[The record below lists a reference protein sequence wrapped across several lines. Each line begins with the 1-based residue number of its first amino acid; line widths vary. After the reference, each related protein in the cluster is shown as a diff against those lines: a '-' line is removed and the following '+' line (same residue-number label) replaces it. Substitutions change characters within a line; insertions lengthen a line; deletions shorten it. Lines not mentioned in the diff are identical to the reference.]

1 MIKYS
6 TLLKVLEA
14 LRKEAPKGYRIYH
27 PNKDDLDKVNLAN
40 SRAYIHLLLK
50 AKFNLLD
57 FEKREKFVTDDSQD
71 GGIDAYYIDHENK
84 KIYFIQSKFRTNNDN
99 YMNKSIELEE
109 INKMDIDRI
118 SKGEKIDKNGIKYND
133 KIQGLIQNL
142 SEIKQISRYD
152 FNVIILAN
160 VSSVLADAMGKL
172 LNFPFE
178 VYNYERAYEELV
190 FPIVRGTV
198 HQATNIS
205 VNLNL
210 GSKNNYTMDYWV
222 EDEEFTTSVQLFFV
236 PILEIAKL
244 MSSFKNSILK
254 FNPRSYL
261 GASDNEVNSSIK
273 DSVINRS
280 GNVFALFNNGIT
292 LLSDKTS
299 YTSRTGREG
308 IGELSLLNPQIINGG
323 QTAYTLS
330 TVLEDDDIDN
340 KVFDNKEVLLKV
352 ITFDQ
357 GMKDEVSKQRLI
369 DELSLTTNN
378 QSKVTV
384 ADRKSNSNV
393 QIDFQKYI
401 YNNYGYFYH
410 RKTGEFTEGI
420 EKGYISKD
428 QIISRNTIIR
438 IIYAMNG
445 RVNAARRNSEDALYN
460 MNDYE
465 KFFNIDIGSEGYD
478 RIYFLYI
485 AFKYLEKKENSRSNY
500 GEGLRYGKYAI
511 INVISK
517 FLTDEY
523 FDGTEDSLNSIADEI
538 LDQWKDFEHMQ
549 SNKKSNIDYFYE
561 KEEILK
567 QENKNGKE
575 KMENLVITTR
585 VEDFD
590 NYYKGSTINNDLN
603 DYEFKINK
611 IEETPSWLIFWY

>member
-1 MIKYS
+1 MNKYELLIN
-6 TLLKVLEA
+6 TLNA
-14 LRKEAPKGYRIYH
+14 LRKEAPKSYKSYYPDI
-27 PNKDDLDKVNLAN
+27 NDINKVNAAN

-50 AKFNLLD
+50 AKFNLLT
-57 FEKREKFVTDDSQD
+57 FEEREKFITDGPQD
-71 GGIDAYYIDHENK
+71 GGIDAYYIDYEK
-84 KIYFIQSKFRTNNDN
+84 KEIYFIQSKFRTNDENFKTKFISLD
-99 YMNKSIELEE
+99 E
-109 INKMDIDRI
+109 INNMDIDRI
-118 SKGEKIDKNGIKYND
+118 SKGEKADKNGKDYNGKIK
-133 KIQGLIQNL
+133 GLIREL
-142 SEIKQISRYD
+142 SEIEQISRYN
-152 FNVIILAN
+152 FYVIILAN
-160 VSSVLADAMGKL
+160 VDKGLAAAMEKL
-172 LNFPFE
+172 LELPFE

-198 HQATNIS
+198 HHATDIS

-210 GSKNNYTMDYWV
+210 GSKNNYTMDYLV

-428 QIISRNTIIR
+428 QIISRKIIIR

-445 RVNAARRNSEDALYN
+445 RVNAARRNGEDALYN

-465 KFFNIDIGSEGYD
+465 KFFNIDIGHEGYD

-485 AFKYLEKKENSRSNY
+485 AFKYLEKKEKKENSRSDY

-523 FDGTEDSLNSIADEI
+523 FDRTEDSLKLIADEI
-538 LDQWKDFEHMQ
+538 LDQWKEFERMQ
-549 SNKKSNIDYFYE
+549 SNKKSNSDYFYE
-561 KEEILK
+561 KDEILK
-567 QENKNGKE
+567 QESKNGKE
-575 KMENLVITTR
+575 KMENQVITRR

-603 DYEFKINK
+603 DYEFKITK
-611 IEETPSWLIFWY
+611 IEEAQS

>member
-1 MIKYS
+1 M
-6 TLLKVLEA
+6 
-14 LRKEAPKGYRIYH
+14 
-27 PNKDDLDKVNLAN
+27 
-40 SRAYIHLLLK
+40 LLK

-99 YMNKSIELEE
+99 FMNKSIELEE

-118 SKGEKIDKNGIKYND
+118 SRGERIDKNGIKYND
-133 KIQGLIQNL
+133 KIQRLMQNL
-142 SEIKQISRYD
+142 SEIEQISRYD

-160 VSSVLADAMGKL
+160 VSSELADAMGKL

-330 TVLEDDDIDN
+330 TILEDDDIDN

-445 RVNAARRNSEDALYN
+445 RVNAARRNGEDALYN

-465 KFFNIDIGSEGYD
+465 KFFNIDIGPEGYD

-485 AFKYLEKKENSRSNY
+485 AFKYLEKKEKKENSRSDY

-511 INVISK
+511 INVVSK

-523 FDGTEDSLNSIADEI
+523 FDRTEDSLNLIVDEI
-538 LDQWKDFEHMQ
+538 LDQWKEFERMQ

-567 QENKNGKE
+567 QENKNSKE
-575 KMENLVITTR
+575 KTENLVITTR

-603 DYEFKINK
+603 DYEFKITK
-611 IEETPSWLIFWY
+611 IEETQS

>member
-1 MIKYS
+1 MNKYELLIN
-6 TLLKVLEA
+6 TLNA
-14 LRKEAPKGYRIYH
+14 LRKEAPKSYKSYYPDI
-27 PNKDDLDKVNLAN
+27 NDINKVNAAN

-50 AKFNLLD
+50 AKFNLLT
-57 FEKREKFVTDDSQD
+57 FEEREKFITDGPQD
-71 GGIDAYYIDHENK
+71 GGIDAYYIDYEK
-84 KIYFIQSKFRTNNDN
+84 KEIYFIQSKFRTNDENFKTKFISLD
-99 YMNKSIELEE
+99 E

-118 SKGEKIDKNGIKYND
+118 SKGEKADKNGKDYNGKIK
-133 KIQGLIQNL
+133 GLIREL
-142 SEIKQISRYD
+142 SEIEQISRYN
-152 FNVIILAN
+152 FYVIILAN
-160 VSSVLADAMGKL
+160 VDKGLAAVMEKL
-172 LNFPFE
+172 LELPFE

-198 HQATNIS
+198 HHATDIS

-210 GSKNNYTMDYWV
+210 GSKNNYTMDYLV

-330 TVLEDDDIDN
+330 TVLEDDYIDN

-428 QIISRNTIIR
+428 QIISRNIIIR
-438 IIYAMNG
+438 IIYSMNG
-445 RVNAARRNSEDALYN
+445 RVNAARRNGEDALYN

-465 KFFNIDIGSEGYD
+465 KFFNIDIGHEGYD

-485 AFKYLEKKENSRSNY
+485 AFKYLEKKEKKENSRSDY

-511 INVISK
+511 INIISK

-523 FDGTEDSLNSIADEI
+523 FDRTEDSLKLIADEI
-538 LDQWKDFEHMQ
+538 LDQWKEFERMQ
-549 SNKKSNIDYFYE
+549 SNKKSNSDYFYE
-561 KEEILK
+561 KDEILK
-567 QENKNGKE
+567 QESKNGKE
-575 KMENLVITTR
+575 KMENQVITRR

-603 DYEFKINK
+603 DYEFKITK
-611 IEETPSWLIFWY
+611 IEETQS

>member
-1 MIKYS
+1 MIKYL

-14 LRKEAPKGYRIYH
+14 LRKEAPEDYRIYH
-27 PNKDDLDKVNLAN
+27 LNKDDLDKVNRAN

-99 YMNKSIELEE
+99 FMNKSIELEE

-118 SKGEKIDKNGIKYND
+118 SRGETIDKNGIKYND
-133 KIQGLIQNL
+133 KIQRLIQNL
-142 SEIKQISRYD
+142 SEIEQISRYD

-261 GASDNEVNSSIK
+261 GASVNEVNSSIK

-357 GMKDEVSKQRLI
+357 GMNDEVSKQRLI

-445 RVNAARRNSEDALYN
+445 RVNAARRNGEDALYN

-465 KFFNIDIGSEGYD
+465 KFFNIDIGPEGYD

-485 AFKYLEKKENSRSNY
+485 AFKYLEKKEKKENSRSDY

-523 FDGTEDSLNSIADEI
+523 FDRTEDSLNLIVDEI
-538 LDQWKDFEHMQ
+538 LDQWKEFERIQ

-575 KMENLVITTR
+575 KMENLVIATR

-603 DYEFKINK
+603 DYEFKITK
-611 IEETPSWLIFWY
+611 IEETQS

>member
-1 MIKYS
+1 M
-6 TLLKVLEA
+6 
-14 LRKEAPKGYRIYH
+14 
-27 PNKDDLDKVNLAN
+27 
-40 SRAYIHLLLK
+40 
-50 AKFNLLD
+50 
-57 FEKREKFVTDDSQD
+57 
-71 GGIDAYYIDHENK
+71 
-84 KIYFIQSKFRTNNDN
+84 
-99 YMNKSIELEE
+99 
-109 INKMDIDRI
+109 
-118 SKGEKIDKNGIKYND
+118 
-133 KIQGLIQNL
+133 
-142 SEIKQISRYD
+142 
-152 FNVIILAN
+152 
-160 VSSVLADAMGKL
+160 
-172 LNFPFE
+172 
-178 VYNYERAYEELV
+178 
-190 FPIVRGTV
+190 
-198 HQATNIS
+198 
-205 VNLNL
+205 
-210 GSKNNYTMDYWV
+210 
-222 EDEEFTTSVQLFFV
+222 
-236 PILEIAKL
+236 
-244 MSSFKNSILK
+244 
-254 FNPRSYL
+254 
-261 GASDNEVNSSIK
+261 
-273 DSVINRS
+273 
-280 GNVFALFNNGIT
+280 FNNGIT

-445 RVNAARRNSEDALYN
+445 RVNAARRNGEYALYN

-485 AFKYLEKKENSRSNY
+485 AFKYLEKKEKEENSRSDY

-523 FDGTEDSLNSIADEI
+523 FDRTENSLNSITDEI
-538 LDQWKDFEHMQ
+538 LDQWKEFERMQ

-567 QENKNGKE
+567 QGNKNGEE
-575 KMENLVITTR
+575 KMENLGINTR

-603 DYEFKINK
+603 NYEFKITK
-611 IEETPSWLIFWY
+611 IEETQS

>member
-1 MIKYS
+1 MIKYL

-14 LRKEAPKGYRIYH
+14 LRKEAPEDYRIYH
-27 PNKDDLDKVNLAN
+27 PKKDDLDKVNRAN

-99 YMNKSIELEE
+99 FMNKSIELEE

-118 SKGEKIDKNGIKYND
+118 SRGERIDKNGIKYND
-133 KIQGLIQNL
+133 KIQRLIQNL
-142 SEIKQISRYD
+142 SEIEQISRYD

-198 HQATNIS
+198 HQATDIS

-273 DSVINRS
+273 DSVISRS

-330 TVLEDDDIDN
+330 TILEDDNIDN

-445 RVNAARRNSEDALYN
+445 RVNAARRNSEDTLYN

-465 KFFNIDIGSEGYD
+465 KFFNIDIGPEGYD

-485 AFKYLEKKENSRSNY
+485 AFKYLEKKEKKENNRSDY

-523 FDGTEDSLNSIADEI
+523 FDRTEDSLNLIVDEI
-538 LDQWKDFEHMQ
+538 LDQWKEFERMQ
-549 SNKKSNIDYFYE
+549 SNKKSNIDYFYG
-561 KEEILK
+561 KKEILK
-567 QENKNGKE
+567 QENKDGKE
-575 KMENLVITTR
+575 EMENLVITTR

-603 DYEFKINK
+603 DYEFKITK
-611 IEETPSWLIFWY
+611 IEETQS

>member
-1 MIKYS
+1 MIKYL
-6 TLLKVLEA
+6 TLLKVLES
-14 LRKEAPKGYRIYH
+14 LRKEAPECYRIYH
-27 PNKDDLDKVNLAN
+27 PNKDDLDKVNHAN

-57 FEKREKFVTDDSQD
+57 FEKREKFVTDDPQD

-99 YMNKSIELEE
+99 FMNKSIELEE

-118 SKGEKIDKNGIKYND
+118 SRGERIDKNGTKYND
-133 KIQGLIQNL
+133 KIQRLIQNL
-142 SEIKQISRYD
+142 SEIEQISRYD

-210 GSKNNYTMDYWV
+210 GSKNNYTMDYWI

-273 DSVINRS
+273 DSIINRS

-357 GMKDEVSKQRLI
+357 GIKDEVSKQRLI

-445 RVNAARRNSEDALYN
+445 RVNAARRNGEDALYN

-465 KFFNIDIGSEGYD
+465 KFFNIDIGPEGYD
-478 RIYFLYI
+478 RIFFLYI
-485 AFKYLEKKENSRSNY
+485 AFKYLEKKEKKENSRSDY

-523 FDGTEDSLNSIADEI
+523 FDRTEDSLNLIVDEI
-538 LDQWKDFEHMQ
+538 LDQWKEFERIQ

-567 QENKNGKE
+567 QENKNSKE

-603 DYEFKINK
+603 DYEFKITK
-611 IEETPSWLIFWY
+611 IEERQS

>member
-1 MIKYS
+1 MIKYL

-14 LRKEAPKGYRIYH
+14 LRKEAPEDYIIYH
-27 PNKDDLDKVNLAN
+27 PNKDDLDKVNRAN

-99 YMNKSIELEE
+99 FMNKSIELKE

-118 SKGEKIDKNGIKYND
+118 SRGERIDKNGIKYND
-133 KIQGLIQNL
+133 KIQRLIQNL
-142 SEIKQISRYD
+142 SEIEQISRYD

-357 GMKDEVSKQRLI
+357 GMKDEASKQRLI

-445 RVNAARRNSEDALYN
+445 RVNAARRNGEDALYN

-465 KFFNIDIGSEGYD
+465 KFFNIDIGPEGYD

-485 AFKYLEKKENSRSNY
+485 AFKYLEKKEKKENSRSDY

-523 FDGTEDSLNSIADEI
+523 FDRTEDSLNLIVDEI
-538 LDQWKDFEHMQ
+538 LDQWKEFERIQ

-585 VEDFD
+585 V
-590 NYYKGSTINNDLN
+590 
-603 DYEFKINK
+603 
-611 IEETPSWLIFWY
+611 

>member
-1 MIKYS
+1 MIKYL

-14 LRKEAPKGYRIYH
+14 LRKEAPEDYRIYH
-27 PNKDDLDKVNLAN
+27 PKKDDLDKVNRAN

-99 YMNKSIELEE
+99 FMNKSIELEE

-118 SKGEKIDKNGIKYND
+118 SRGERIDKNGIKYND
-133 KIQGLIQNL
+133 KIQRLIQNL
-142 SEIKQISRYD
+142 SEIEQISRYD

-198 HQATNIS
+198 HQATDIS

-273 DSVINRS
+273 DSVISRS

-308 IGELSLLNPQIINGG
+308 MGELSLLNPQIINGG

-330 TVLEDDDIDN
+330 TILEDDNIDN

-445 RVNAARRNSEDALYN
+445 RVNAARRNSEDTLYN

-465 KFFNIDIGSEGYD
+465 KFFNIDIGPEGYD

-485 AFKYLEKKENSRSNY
+485 AFKYLEKKEKKENNRSDY

-523 FDGTEDSLNSIADEI
+523 FDRTEDSLNLIVDEI
-538 LDQWKDFEHMQ
+538 LDQWKEFERMQ
-549 SNKKSNIDYFYE
+549 SNKKSNIDYFYG
-561 KEEILK
+561 KKEILK
-567 QENKNGKE
+567 QENKDGKE
-575 KMENLVITTR
+575 EMENLVITTR

-603 DYEFKINK
+603 DYEFKITK
-611 IEETPSWLIFWY
+611 IEET

>member
-1 MIKYS
+1 MIKYL

-14 LRKEAPKGYRIYH
+14 LRKEAPEDYIIYH
-27 PNKDDLDKVNLAN
+27 PNKDDLDKVNRAN

-99 YMNKSIELEE
+99 FMNKSIELKE

-118 SKGEKIDKNGIKYND
+118 SRGERIDKNGIKYND
-133 KIQGLIQNL
+133 KIQRLIQNL
-142 SEIKQISRYD
+142 SEIEQISRYD

-357 GMKDEVSKQRLI
+357 GMKDEASKQRLI

-445 RVNAARRNSEDALYN
+445 RVNAARRNGEDALYN

-465 KFFNIDIGSEGYD
+465 KFFNIDIGPEGYD

-485 AFKYLEKKENSRSNY
+485 AFKYLEKKEKKENSRSDY

-523 FDGTEDSLNSIADEI
+523 FDRTEDSLNLIVDEI
-538 LDQWKDFEHMQ
+538 LDQWKEFERIQ

-603 DYEFKINK
+603 DYEFKITK
-611 IEETPSWLIFWY
+611 IEETQS

>member
-1 MIKYS
+1 MIKYL

-14 LRKEAPKGYRIYH
+14 LRKEAPEDYRIYH
-27 PNKDDLDKVNLAN
+27 PKKDDLDKVNRAN

-99 YMNKSIELEE
+99 FMNKSIELEE

-118 SKGEKIDKNGIKYND
+118 SRGERIDKNGIKYND
-133 KIQGLIQNL
+133 KIQRLIQNL
-142 SEIKQISRYD
+142 SEIEQISRYD

-465 KFFNIDIGSEGYD
+465 KFFNIDIGPEGYD

-485 AFKYLEKKENSRSNY
+485 AFKYLEKKEKKENSRSDY

-511 INVISK
+511 INIISK

-523 FDGTEDSLNSIADEI
+523 FDRTEDSLNLIVDEI
-538 LDQWKDFEHMQ
+538 LDQWKEFERMQ

-603 DYEFKINK
+603 DYEFKITK
-611 IEETPSWLIFWY
+611 IEETQS

>member
-1 MIKYS
+1 MIKYL

-14 LRKEAPKGYRIYH
+14 LRKEAPEDYRIYH
-27 PNKDDLDKVNLAN
+27 PKKDDLDKVNRAN

-99 YMNKSIELEE
+99 FMNKSIELEE

-118 SKGEKIDKNGIKYND
+118 SRGERIDENGIKYNN
-133 KIQGLIQNL
+133 KIQRLIQNL
-142 SEIKQISRYD
+142 SEIEQISRYD

-357 GMKDEVSKQRLI
+357 GMKDELSKQRLI

-465 KFFNIDIGSEGYD
+465 KFFNIDIGPEGYD

-485 AFKYLEKKENSRSNY
+485 AFKYLEKKEKKENSRSDY

-523 FDGTEDSLNSIADEI
+523 FDRTEDSLNLIVDEI
-538 LDQWKDFEHMQ
+538 LDQWKEFERMQ

-590 NYYKGSTINNDLN
+590 NYYKGSTINKDLN
-603 DYEFKINK
+603 DYEFKITK
-611 IEETPSWLIFWY
+611 IEETQS

>member
-1 MIKYS
+1 M
-6 TLLKVLEA
+6 
-14 LRKEAPKGYRIYH
+14 
-27 PNKDDLDKVNLAN
+27 
-40 SRAYIHLLLK
+40 
-50 AKFNLLD
+50 
-57 FEKREKFVTDDSQD
+57 
-71 GGIDAYYIDHENK
+71 
-84 KIYFIQSKFRTNNDN
+84 
-99 YMNKSIELEE
+99 
-109 INKMDIDRI
+109 
-118 SKGEKIDKNGIKYND
+118 
-133 KIQGLIQNL
+133 
-142 SEIKQISRYD
+142 
-152 FNVIILAN
+152 
-160 VSSVLADAMGKL
+160 
-172 LNFPFE
+172 
-178 VYNYERAYEELV
+178 
-190 FPIVRGTV
+190 
-198 HQATNIS
+198 
-205 VNLNL
+205 
-210 GSKNNYTMDYWV
+210 
-222 EDEEFTTSVQLFFV
+222 
-236 PILEIAKL
+236 
-244 MSSFKNSILK
+244 
-254 FNPRSYL
+254 
-261 GASDNEVNSSIK
+261 
-273 DSVINRS
+273 
-280 GNVFALFNNGIT
+280 FNNGIT

-445 RVNAARRNSEDALYN
+445 RVNAARRNGEYALYN

-485 AFKYLEKKENSRSNY
+485 AFKYLEKKEKEENSRSDY

-523 FDGTEDSLNSIADEI
+523 FDRTENSLNSITDEI
-538 LDQWKDFEHMQ
+538 LDQWKEFERMQ

-567 QENKNGKE
+567 QRNKNGEE
-575 KMENLVITTR
+575 KMENLGINTR

-603 DYEFKINK
+603 NYEFKITK
-611 IEETPSWLIFWY
+611 IEETQS

>member
-1 MIKYS
+1 MIKYL
-6 TLLKVLEA
+6 TLLKVLES
-14 LRKEAPKGYRIYH
+14 LRKEAPECYRIYH
-27 PNKDDLDKVNLAN
+27 PNKDDLDKVNHAN

-99 YMNKSIELEE
+99 FMNKSIELEE

-118 SKGEKIDKNGIKYND
+118 SRGERIDKNGTKYND
-133 KIQGLIQNL
+133 KIQRLIQNL
-142 SEIKQISRYD
+142 SEIEQISRYD

-357 GMKDEVSKQRLI
+357 GMKDEASKQRLI

-445 RVNAARRNSEDALYN
+445 RVNAARRNGEDALYN

-465 KFFNIDIGSEGYD
+465 KFFNIDIGPEGYD
-478 RIYFLYI
+478 RIFFLYI
-485 AFKYLEKKENSRSNY
+485 AFKYLEKKEKKENSRSDY

-523 FDGTEDSLNSIADEI
+523 FDRTEDSLNLIVDEI
-538 LDQWKDFEHMQ
+538 LDQWKEFERIQ

-603 DYEFKINK
+603 DYEFKITK
-611 IEETPSWLIFWY
+611 IEETQS

>member
-1 MIKYS
+1 MTKYKV
-6 TLLKVLEA
+6 LLKVLEA
-14 LRKEAPKGYRIYH
+14 LRKEAPENYKKYH
-27 PNKDDLDKVNLAN
+27 PNQNDLDNVNHAN

-57 FEKREKFVTDDSQD
+57 FKEREEFITDDSRD

-84 KIYFIQSKFRTNNDN
+84 KIYFIQSKFRTNNN
-99 YMNKSIELEE
+99 SFRNKFIELEE

-118 SKGEKIDKNGIKYND
+118 SKGEKKDQNGELYNK
-133 KIQGLIQNL
+133 KIQNLTRNL
-142 SEIKQISRYD
+142 SEIEQISRYD

-160 VSSVLADAMGKL
+160 VTKELAGAMGKL
-172 LNFPFE
+172 LDFPFE
-178 VYNYERAYEELV
+178 VYNYKRAYEELV

-222 EDEEFTTSVQLFFV
+222 EDEDFTTSVQLFFV

-244 MSSFKNSILK
+244 MSSYKNSILK

-330 TVLEDDDIDN
+330 TILEDGAIDN

-357 GMKDEVSKQRLI
+357 GMKDDVSKQRLI

-384 ADRKSNSNV
+384 ADRKSNSKV

-428 QIISRNTIIR
+428 QIISRNTIVR
-438 IIYAMNG
+438 IVYAMNG
-445 RVNAARRNSEDALYN
+445 RVNSARRNGEDTLYN

-465 KFFNIDIGSEGYD
+465 RFFNVNIGAESYD
-478 RIYFLYI
+478 RIYFLYR
-485 AFKYLEKKENSRSNY
+485 AFKHLQQKEKEENNRFDY

-511 INVISK
+511 INVISR
-517 FLTDEY
+517 FLTAEY
-523 FDGTEDSLNSIADEI
+523 FDKTEASLNSITDEI
-538 LDQWKDFEHMQ
+538 LNQWKEFERIQ
-549 SNKKSNIDYFYE
+549 SIKDSNSDYFYE
-561 KEEILK
+561 REEIVK
-567 QENKNGKE
+567 NKNKNDE
-575 KMENLVITTR
+575 EQIENEVITTR

-603 DYEFKINK
+603 DYEFKITK
-611 IEETPSWLIFWY
+611 LEEI

>member
-1 MIKYS
+1 MIKYL

-14 LRKEAPKGYRIYH
+14 LRKEAPEDYKIYH
-27 PNKDDLDKVNLAN
+27 PNKDDLDKVNRAN

-99 YMNKSIELEE
+99 FMNKSIELEE

-118 SKGEKIDKNGIKYND
+118 SRGERIDKNGIKYND
-133 KIQGLIQNL
+133 KIQRLIQNL
-142 SEIKQISRYD
+142 SEIEQISRYD

-445 RVNAARRNSEDALYN
+445 RVNAARRNGEDALYN

-485 AFKYLEKKENSRSNY
+485 AFKYLEKKEKKENSRSDY

-523 FDGTEDSLNSIADEI
+523 FDRTEDSLNLIVDEI
-538 LDQWKDFEHMQ
+538 LDQWKEFERMQ

-603 DYEFKINK
+603 DYEFKITK
-611 IEETPSWLIFWY
+611 IEETQS

>member
-1 MIKYS
+1 MIKYL

-14 LRKEAPKGYRIYH
+14 LRKEAPEDYIIYH
-27 PNKDDLDKVNLAN
+27 PNKDDLDKVNRAN

-84 KIYFIQSKFRTNNDN
+84 KIYFIQSKFRTNNYN
-99 YMNKSIELEE
+99 FTNKSIELEE

-118 SKGEKIDKNGIKYND
+118 SKGEKVDKNGIKYND
-133 KIQGLIQNL
+133 KIQRLIQNL
-142 SEIKQISRYD
+142 SEMEQISRYD

-261 GASDNEVNSSIK
+261 GASDNEVNSSIR

-340 KVFDNKEVLLKV
+340 EVFDNKEVLLKV

-357 GMKDEVSKQRLI
+357 EMKDEVSKQRLI

-410 RKTGEFTEGI
+410 RKIGEFTEGI

-445 RVNAARRNSEDALYN
+445 RVNAARRNSEDTLYN

-465 KFFNIDIGSEGYD
+465 KFFNIDIGYEGYD

-485 AFKYLEKKENSRSNY
+485 AFKYLEKKEKKENSRSDY

-523 FDGTEDSLNSIADEI
+523 FDRTEDSLNSIADEI
-538 LDQWKDFEHMQ
+538 LDQWKDFERMQ

-603 DYEFKINK
+603 DYEFKITK
-611 IEETPSWLIFWY
+611 IKEI

>member
-1 MIKYS
+1 MIKYL

-14 LRKEAPKGYRIYH
+14 LRKEAPEDYIIYH
-27 PNKDDLDKVNLAN
+27 PNKDDLDKVNRAN

-99 YMNKSIELEE
+99 FMNKSIELKE
-109 INKMDIDRI
+109 INRMDIDRI
-118 SKGEKIDKNGIKYND
+118 SRGERIDKNGIKYND
-133 KIQGLIQNL
+133 KIQRLIQNL
-142 SEIKQISRYD
+142 SEIEQISRYD

-357 GMKDEVSKQRLI
+357 GMKDEASKQRLI

-445 RVNAARRNSEDALYN
+445 RVNAARRNGEDALYN

-465 KFFNIDIGSEGYD
+465 KFFNIDIGPEGYD

-485 AFKYLEKKENSRSNY
+485 AFKYLEKKEKKENSRSDY

-523 FDGTEDSLNSIADEI
+523 FDRTEDSLNLIVDEI
-538 LDQWKDFEHMQ
+538 LDQWKEFERIQ

-575 KMENLVITTR
+575 KMENLVIITR

-603 DYEFKINK
+603 DYEFKITK
-611 IEETPSWLIFWY
+611 IEETQS

>member
-1 MIKYS
+1 MIKYL
-6 TLLKVLEA
+6 TLLKVLES
-14 LRKEAPKGYRIYH
+14 LRKEAPECYRIYH
-27 PNKDDLDKVNLAN
+27 PNKDDLDKVNHAN

-57 FEKREKFVTDDSQD
+57 FEKREKFVTDDPQD

-99 YMNKSIELEE
+99 FMNKSIELEE

-118 SKGEKIDKNGIKYND
+118 SRGERIDKNGTKYND
-133 KIQGLIQNL
+133 KIQRLIQNL
-142 SEIKQISRYD
+142 SEIEQISRYD

-210 GSKNNYTMDYWV
+210 GSKNNYTMDYWI

-273 DSVINRS
+273 DSIINRS

-308 IGELSLLNPQIINGG
+308 VGELSLLNPQIINGG

-357 GMKDEVSKQRLI
+357 GIKDEVSKQRLI

-445 RVNAARRNSEDALYN
+445 RVNAARRNGEDALYN

-465 KFFNIDIGSEGYD
+465 KFFNIDIGPEGYD
-478 RIYFLYI
+478 RIFFLYI
-485 AFKYLEKKENSRSNY
+485 AFKYLEKKEKKENSRSDY

-523 FDGTEDSLNSIADEI
+523 FDRTEDSLNLIVDEI
-538 LDQWKDFEHMQ
+538 LDQWKEFERIQ

-567 QENKNGKE
+567 QENKNSKE

-603 DYEFKINK
+603 DYEFKITK
-611 IEETPSWLIFWY
+611 IEERQS

>member
-280 GNVFALFNNGIT
+280 GNVFALFNNVIT

-611 IEETPSWLIFWY
+611 IEETPS

>member
-1 MIKYS
+1 MIKYL

-14 LRKEAPKGYRIYH
+14 LRKEAPEDYRIYH
-27 PNKDDLDKVNLAN
+27 PKKDDLDKVNRAN

-99 YMNKSIELEE
+99 FMNKSIELEE

-118 SKGEKIDKNGIKYND
+118 SRGERIDKNGIKYND
-133 KIQGLIQNL
+133 KIQRLIQIL
-142 SEIKQISRYD
+142 SEIEQISRYD

-261 GASDNEVNSSIK
+261 GASGNEVNSSIK

-445 RVNAARRNSEDALYN
+445 RVNAARRNGEDALYN

-485 AFKYLEKKENSRSNY
+485 AFKYLEKKEKKENSRSDY

-523 FDGTEDSLNSIADEI
+523 FDRTEDSLNLIVDEI
-538 LDQWKDFEHMQ
+538 LDQWKEFERVQ

-603 DYEFKINK
+603 DYEFKITK
-611 IEETPSWLIFWY
+611 IEETQS

>member
-611 IEETPSWLIFWY
+611 IEETPS

>member
-1 MIKYS
+1 MIKYL

-14 LRKEAPKGYRIYH
+14 LRKEAPEDYKIYH
-27 PNKDDLDKVNLAN
+27 PKKDDLDKVNRAN

-84 KIYFIQSKFRTNNDN
+84 KIFFIQSKFRTNNDN
-99 YMNKSIELEE
+99 FMNKSIELED

-118 SKGEKIDKNGIKYND
+118 SRGERIDKNGIKYND
-133 KIQGLIQNL
+133 KIQRLIQNL
-142 SEIKQISRYD
+142 SEIEQISRYD

-160 VSSVLADAMGKL
+160 VSSVLEDAMGKL

-261 GASDNEVNSSIK
+261 GASDNEVNSSIR

-460 MNDYE
+460 MNDYD

-485 AFKYLEKKENSRSNY
+485 AFKYLEKKEKKENSRSDY

-523 FDGTEDSLNSIADEI
+523 FDRTEDSLNLIVDEI
-538 LDQWKDFEHMQ
+538 LDQWKEFERMQ

-567 QENKNGKE
+567 QENKNGKD

-603 DYEFKINK
+603 DYEFKITK
-611 IEETPSWLIFWY
+611 IEETQS